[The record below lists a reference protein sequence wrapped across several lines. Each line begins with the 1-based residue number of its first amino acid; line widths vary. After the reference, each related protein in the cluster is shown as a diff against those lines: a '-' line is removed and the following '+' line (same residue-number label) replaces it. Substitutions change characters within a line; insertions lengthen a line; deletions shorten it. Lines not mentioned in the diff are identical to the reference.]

1 MALFVNVFS
10 EAVILALYIFVC
22 LSLLKPR
29 FGLGVRVLVYGG
41 VLLCSCGAVTVLSL
55 SGSFMTALSLSG
67 SVMTALT
74 LLPLIAYLP
83 FSICAYILSKGGLFE
98 TAAVCSVAALA
109 ALIVKT
115 FKKMRIPLS
124 LLFDIGAVKVNIISA
139 AVVLVLAAGEAFV
152 VFRFMR
158 KPFGVCAGSDMKNR
172 LLILIPVT
180 TMFLIIFINL
190 NKTITFAFSIMT
202 LVMAVSFFVITAL
215 LFIYYARVIEV
226 TENEKNLS
234 ESLSLQRENFERIY
248 QRVEAGRHYR
258 HDMRHHLKVLSGM
271 AQQNNSVEIL
281 EYIEELD
288 GSAELC
294 APEIFCKNPAVN
306 AVLSEYIK
314 RAENIGC
321 RTEHKIYIPE
331 ELPFDLPDVCII
343 LSNALENAI
352 NACEKCP
359 GEKRFIDLLADFS
372 DERKLK
378 ISVRNS
384 CADTVEINAE
394 GLPIVEARTD
404 GHGIGLRSVKK
415 TVEKYNGFIFC
426 TCENGEFFFGAEIFR
441 DPNVSPNNGR
451 NNGQSTE
458 RGSKHS
464 KAVPAVLTLLV
475 CAVGVLNFSPT
486 TASALS
492 EALSIDIKT
501 ISYGWGDNSFN
512 IKYPEFGG
520 DDSDKLNQAA
530 KDFIAEA
537 REIFQHYTLQK
548 YEGYVAE
555 DAGYRIQLNN
565 SAYISARFYATVNL
579 GGSLDYSRCVT
590 IDKQSGEVLELADLF
605 DEDRDYIGEISAEV
619 LRQMEF
625 RVQHNDADYFI
636 PGGIWTDDE
645 CFKEISPNQEFYL
658 NQGGHLVIVFEE
670 YTVAP
675 GKEGS
680 PEFVMPDEI
689 FKLNIFV

>member
-1 MALFVNVFS
+1 
-10 EAVILALYIFVC
+10 
-22 LSLLKPR
+22 
-29 FGLGVRVLVYGG
+29 
-41 VLLCSCGAVTVLSL
+41 
-55 SGSFMTALSLSG
+55 
-67 SVMTALT
+67 MTALT
-74 LLPLIAYLP
+74 LLPLIVYLP
-83 FSICAYILSKGGLFE
+83 FSICAYILSKSGLFE
-98 TAAVCSVAALA
+98 TAAACSVAALA
-109 ALIVKT
+109 ALIIKT
-115 FKKMRIPLS
+115 LKKILWILFS
-124 LLFDIGAVKVNIISA
+124 LLFGSDGVMKNIVTA
-139 AVVLVLAAGEAFV
+139 AALLVLAAGTAYV

-158 KPFGVCAGSDMKNR
+158 RPFGVCAGSDMKNR
-172 LLILIPVT
+172 LLILIPVVT
-180 TMFLIIFINL
+180 VFLIIFINL
-190 NKTITFAFSIMT
+190 NTAVSVAFSIMT
-202 LVMAVSFFVITAL
+202 LVMAVSFFVITTL
-215 LFIYYARVIEV
+215 LFIYYARVIAV

-234 ESLSLQRENFERIY
+234 ESLNLQRENFERVY
-248 QRVEAGRHYR
+248 QRVEAGRYYR

-294 APEIFCKNPAVN
+294 SPEIFCKNPAIN

-321 RTEHKIYIPE
+321 RPEHKILIPE

-359 GEKRFIDLLADFS
+359 EDKRFIDLLVDFS

-394 GLPIVEARTD
+394 GLPVIESRTD
-404 GHGIGLRSVKK
+404 GHGIGLCGVKK

-426 TCENGEFFFGAEIFR
+426 TCEDGVFFFGAEIFST
-441 DPNVSPNNGR
+441 PNSNTPNSQ
-451 NNGQSTE
+451 NNGQNTE
-458 RGSKHS
+458 RGSKRS
-464 KAVPAVLTLLV
+464 KAIPAVLTLLV
-475 CAVGVLNFSPT
+475 CTLGVLNFSPA

-492 EALSIDIKT
+492 EALSVDIKT
-501 ISYGWGDNSFN
+501 LSYGWGGSSFS
-512 IKYPEFGG
+512 IGYPEFAGN
-520 DDSDKLNQAA
+520 DSDKLNETA

-537 REIFQHYTLQK
+537 RKIFQHYTLQK

-555 DAGYRIQLNN
+555 DAGYRIHMNN
-565 SAYISARFYATVNL
+565 RTYISARFYATVNL
-579 GGSLDYSRCVT
+579 GDSLDYSRCVT
-590 IDKQSGEVLELADLF
+590 IDKQSGEVLTLADLF

-625 RVQHNDADYFI
+625 RVQYEDADYFI
-636 PGGIWTDDE
+636 PGGIWEDDE
-645 CFKEISPNQEFYL
+645 CFKEISPDQEFYL
-658 NQGGHLVIVFEE
+658 NHYGYLVIVFEE

-680 PEFVMPDEI
+680 PEFVLPDEI
-689 FKLNIFV
+689 YKFDVSFP

>member
-1 MALFVNVFS
+1 MALFVNFFS
-10 EAVILALYIFVC
+10 EAIILALYIFVC

-29 FGLGVRVLVYGG
+29 FGLGVRVLIYGG
-41 VLLCSCGAVTVLSL
+41 VLLCSCGAV
-55 SGSFMTALSLSG
+55 TALSLSG

-98 TAAVCSVAALA
+98 TAAACSVAALT

-115 FKKMRIPLS
+115 FKKMPWIPLS
-124 LLFDIGAVKVNIISA
+124 RLLDIGGVKGDIISA

-172 LLILIPVT
+172 LLVLIPVT
-180 TMFLIIFINL
+180 TMFLIIFFNL
-190 NKTITFAFSIMT
+190 NTTITVAFSIMT
-202 LVMAVSFFVITAL
+202 LVMAASFFVITAL

-234 ESLSLQRENFERIY
+234 ESLSIQRENFERIY
-248 QRVEAGRHYR
+248 QRVEAGKHYR

-294 APEIFCKNPAVN
+294 TPEIFCKNPAVN

-321 RTEHKIYIPE
+321 RIEHKIYIPE

-343 LSNALENAI
+343 LSNPLENAI

-359 GEKRFIDLLADFS
+359 EDTRFIDLLADFS

-394 GLPIVEARTD
+394 GLPTVEARTD

-415 TVEKYNGFIFC
+415 TVEKYNGFIIC

-441 DPNVSPNNGR
+441 TPNGNTKNSQ
-451 NNGQSTE
+451 NNGQYTE
-458 RGSKHS
+458 RGSKRS
-464 KAVPAVLTLLV
+464 KAIPAVLTLLV
-475 CAVGVLNFSPT
+475 CTAGVLNFSPRM
-486 TASALS
+486 ASALS
-492 EALSIDIKT
+492 EALSVDIKT
-501 ISYGWGDNSFN
+501 LSYGWGDNNFS

-520 DDSDKLNQAA
+520 DDSDKLNEAA
-530 KDFIAEA
+530 KDFIAKA
-537 REIFQHYTLQK
+537 REFFQHYTLQK

-565 SAYISARFYATVNL
+565 SAYISTRFYATVNL

-590 IDKQSGEVLELADLF
+590 IDKQSGEALELADLF
-605 DEDRDYIGEISAEV
+605 DEDSDYIGKISAEV

-645 CFKEISPNQEFYL
+645 CFKEISPDQEFYL
-658 NQGGHLVIVFEE
+658 SQGGHLVIVFEE

-689 FKLNIFV
+689 FKLDVSIP